1 MRKIRISK
9 KLRKRRN
16 RKLRRRSRRLTWREL
31 RRRLKKKDV
40 TKATYDLT
48 ENFPKVLLIEKYEVY
63 SEYK

>member
-1 MRKIRISK
+1 MEGVK
-9 KLRKRRN
+9 KKV
-16 RKLRRRSRRLTWREL
+16 
-31 RRRLKKKDV
+31 KKKDV